1 MELTPLPAFLPQT
14 MTRWLRLVLL
24 LCVLA
29 GAGVL
34 ATVFHP
40 QAQETG
46 ESETPTVSEADVQLY
61 IKVYVAMQEDH
72 DLTIENAI
80 RPHQVSLDDF
90 RQIERRIQN
99 QPRLVE
105 RVRQALL
112 DQVKANST
120 FALSTATPTP
130 AEPPKPEKGGKSK
143 KK

>member
-1 MELTPLPAFLPQT
+1 
-14 MTRWLRLVLL
+14 MTRRLRLVLL

-29 GAGVL
+29 AAGVL

-40 QAQETG
+40 QAQETS
-46 ESETPTVSEADVQLY
+46 ESEPPTVSEADIQLY
-61 IKVYVAMQEDH
+61 IKVYAAMQEDH

-80 RPHQVSLDDF
+80 KPHRLSLDDF

-112 DQVKANST
+112 DKVKANST

-130 AEPPKPEKGGKSK
+130 AELPKPGKSGKSK

>member
-1 MELTPLPAFLPQT
+1 
-14 MTRWLRLVLL
+14 MTKRLRLVTL

-29 GAGVL
+29 VVGVL

-40 QAQETG
+40 QAEEVG
-46 ESETPTVSEADVQLY
+46 ESEPPSVSESDLQLY
-61 IKVYVAMQEDH
+61 IKVYGAMQEDH
-72 DLTIENAI
+72 DLTIENAVKS
-80 RPHQVSLDDF
+80 HQISLDDF
-90 RQIERRIQN
+90 RQIERRVQN
-99 QPRLVE
+99 QPRMVE

-130 AEPPKPEKGGKSK
+130 AELPKPEKHGKPK

>member
-1 MELTPLPAFLPQT
+1 MKKS
-14 MTRWLRLVLL
+14 LRLVTL

-29 GAGVL
+29 AAGVL
-34 ATVFHP
+34 VTVFHP
-40 QAQETG
+40 QAEEMG
-46 ESETPTVSEADVQLY
+46 ESEPPTVSEADIQLY

-80 RPHQVSLDDF
+80 KPHQLTLDDF
-90 RQIERRIQN
+90 RQLERRIQN

-120 FALSTATPTP
+120 FALSAATPTP
-130 AEPPKPEKGGKSK
+130 AELPKPQKQKKTK

>member
-1 MELTPLPAFLPQT
+1 MKK
-14 MTRWLRLVLL
+14 RLRLIAVL
-24 LCVLA
+24 CALA
-29 GAGVL
+29 VVGVF

-40 QAQETG
+40 QAEEVG
-46 ESETPTVSEADVQLY
+46 EGEPPAVSEADIELY
-61 IKVYVAMQEDH
+61 IKVYSAMQEDH
-72 DLTIENAI
+72 DVTIDTAI
-80 RPHQVSLDDF
+80 KAHQVSLDDF

-99 QPRLVE
+99 QPRIVE

-130 AEPPKPEKGGKSK
+130 AELPKAQKHEKTEKPKKAK

>member
-1 MELTPLPAFLPQT
+1 
-14 MTRWLRLVLL
+14 MTKRLRLVTL

-29 GAGVL
+29 VVGVL

-40 QAQETG
+40 QAEEVG
-46 ESETPTVSEADVQLY
+46 ESEPPSVSESDLQLY
-61 IKVYVAMQEDH
+61 IKVYGAMQGDH
-72 DLTIENAI
+72 DLTIENAVQS
-80 RPHQVSLDDF
+80 HQISLDDF

-99 QPRLVE
+99 QPRMVE

-130 AEPPKPEKGGKSK
+130 AELPKPEKRGKPK

>member
-1 MELTPLPAFLPQT
+1 
-14 MTRWLRLVLL
+14 MTRRLRLVLL

-29 GAGVL
+29 AAGVL

-40 QAQETG
+40 QAQETS
-46 ESETPTVSEADVQLY
+46 ESEPPTVSEADIQLY
-61 IKVYVAMQEDH
+61 IKVYAAMQEDH

-80 RPHQVSLDDF
+80 KPHQLSLDDF

-112 DQVKANST
+112 DKVKANST

-130 AEPPKPEKGGKSK
+130 AELPKPGKSGKSK

>member
-1 MELTPLPAFLPQT
+1 
-14 MTRWLRLVLL
+14 MTKRLRLLTV

-29 GAGVL
+29 AAGVF

-40 QAQETG
+40 QAEEVG
-46 ESETPTVSEADVQLY
+46 ESEPPTVSESDMQLY
-61 IKVYVAMQEDH
+61 IKVYSAMQDDH

-80 RPHQVSLDDF
+80 KSHQISLDDF
-90 RQIERRIQN
+90 RQIERRIQS

-112 DQVKANST
+112 DHVKANST
-120 FALSTATPTP
+120 FALAMATPTP
-130 AEPPKPEKGGKSK
+130 PEHPKPEKSGKTK

>member
-1 MELTPLPAFLPQT
+1 M
-14 MTRWLRLVLL
+14 
-24 LCVLA
+24 LA
-29 GAGVL
+29 AAGVL

-40 QAQETG
+40 QAQETSEG
-46 ESETPTVSEADVQLY
+46 EPPAVSEADIQLY
-61 IKVYVAMQEDH
+61 IKVYGAMQEDH
-72 DLTIENAI
+72 DLTIENAL
-80 RPHQVSLDDF
+80 RPHQISLDDF

-120 FALSTATPTP
+120 FAQSAATPTP
-130 AEPPKPEKGGKSK
+130 GELPKPEKGGKTK